1 MDVTAV
7 ILSSKPVTT
16 TIPGVAVVS
25 HVSTF
30 SDAAGLLNARI
41 AALDK
46 VLTERFFFLD
56 DDDVLPDNYLDVLQ
70 RCVETGTP
78 VAYTNELVC
87 APDGT
92 GRLRKSGP
100 YSQDAH
106 IADFM
111 LLHHLVLC
119 RTDLAREAAKRIP
132 RGTYGA
138 ESLLFFEAAK
148 AGATWVDEVGYI
160 WNRSGSGLSQHHS
173 LLIGHVQSVTW
184 AERNRA

>member
-56 DDDVLPDNYLDVLQ
+56 DDDVLPDNYLDVLE
-70 RCVETGTP
+70 RCIDTGAA
-78 VAYTNELVC
+78 VAYTNELIRLE
-87 APDGT
+87 DGT
-92 GRLRKSGP
+92 ERVRKSGP
-100 YSQDAH
+100 YSQSAH
-106 IADFM
+106 FSDFM
-111 LLHHLVLC
+111 LIHHLAVC
-119 RTDLAREAAKRIP
+119 RTDAARRAAAVIP

-138 ESLLFFEAAK
+138 ESLLFFQAAK
-148 AGATWVDEVGYI
+148 EGAQWVDEIGYV
-160 WNRSGSGLSQHHS
+160 WVPKKTGLSNHPS
-173 LLIGHVQSVTW
+173 LLIGHIQSATW
-184 AERNRA
+184 ASRNRA